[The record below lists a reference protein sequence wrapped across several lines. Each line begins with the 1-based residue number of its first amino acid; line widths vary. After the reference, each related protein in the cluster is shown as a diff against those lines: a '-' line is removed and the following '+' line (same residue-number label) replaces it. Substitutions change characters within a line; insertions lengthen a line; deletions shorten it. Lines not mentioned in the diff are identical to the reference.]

1 MSRQRASEDRQRI
14 KRRRL
19 VYLSALIIVSAA
31 LSVFYIV
38 RPEPFFERPQ
48 ILFDSAWKLDLAGH
62 YLFGILV
69 AFGLFL
75 LFRMVITRTWLKHLF
90 IVLAHAGI
98 MAWFEK
104 AEFGFDE
111 LIQPWFPALDKLQK
125 GNTDTI
131 LDLVAADAGL
141 LTAYISRWLYASIFP
156 SEALK
161 EYLFHLAELHSTA
174 RKEAKQ
180 LALEYRKQKKEEASA
195 RRKKL
200 LAKISGSGQNLPNG
214 SKAGKTPNRQKPRP

>member
-125 GNTDTI
+125 GNTDTM
-131 LDLVAADAGL
+131 LDLVAAAAGL

-174 RKEAKQ
+174 RKEARQ
-180 LALEYRKQKKEEASA
+180 LALEYRKQRKEEAKT
-195 RRKKL
+195 RRGEILGKIKASGPRLSSGLRAVQIPGRPKK
-200 LAKISGSGQNLPNG
+200 
-214 SKAGKTPNRQKPRP
+214 RP

>member
-1 MSRQRASEDRQRI
+1 MPRPRASEDWQRI

-19 VYLSALIIVSAA
+19 VYLAA
-31 LSVFYIV
+31 LVILSAVLAGFYIA
-38 RPEPFFERPQ
+38 RPERFFNRPQ
-48 ILFDSAWKLDLAGH
+48 ELFDSAWKIDLVGH
-62 YLFGILV
+62 YLAGILV
-69 AFGLFL
+69 AFGLF
-75 LFRMVITRTWLKHLF
+75 
-90 IVLAHAGI
+90 IVLRFVVARRLLWHLILILTRAGL

-111 LIQPWFPALDKLQK
+111 LIQPWFPQLDKAQK
-125 GNTDTI
+125 GEIDTM
-131 LDLVAADAGL
+131 LDLAAADSGL